1 MTVLHP
7 QVQAVMDA
15 MARMNLAPPHT
26 MPVDQARAQFKR
38 SRAVYV
44 APEQAV
50 ASVADQAIPGPG
62 GELSIRV
69 YRPMGSAPAAV
80 LPALVFF
87 HGGGWVFGDL
97 DSHDSLCREMCNL
110 AGCAVVSV
118 AYRVAPESKFPAAV
132 DDAIAAIHYIAANAK
147 ALAIDGARLAAGGD
161 SAGGTLAAVAALT
174 FRDAGGPRLRLQVL
188 IYPVTDM
195 TLDSPS
201 YARIPTGYTLPR
213 ERMLFFREA
222 YLRGPEDIAD
232 WRASPL
238 KAANLSDLPAA
249 LVLTAA
255 QDPLVDE
262 GKAYADRLAAAGVP
276 VTYSC
281 YEGMVHGFLTMAGAV
296 EAGHAGIGEVA
307 DALKRAF
314 DGGSGS

>member
-1 MTVLHP
+1 MTALHP

-15 MARMNLAPPHT
+15 MAKMNLAPPHT
-26 MPVDQARAQFKR
+26 IPVDQARAQFTR
-38 SRAVYV
+38 SRKIYV
-44 APEQAV
+44 APAQAV
-50 ASVADQAIPGPG
+50 AAVADRTVPGPDAD
-62 GELSIRV
+62 IPVRV
-69 YRPMGSAPAAV
+69 YRPAGAGPAAL
-80 LPALVFF
+80 LPALLFF

-97 DSHDSLCREMCNL
+97 DSHDPLCRELCNL

-118 AYRVAPESKFPAAV
+118 AYRVAPENKFPAAV
-132 DDAIAAIHYIAANAK
+132 EDAVAAICHVAAHGK
-147 ALAIDGARLAAGGD
+147 ELGIDGSRLAAGGD

-174 FRDAGGPRLRLQVL
+174 FRDQGGPRLRLQVL

-195 TLDSPS
+195 ALDSPA

-222 YLRGPEDIAD
+222 YLRGPEDVAD

-238 KAANLSDLPAA
+238 KARDLSNLPPA

-276 VTYSC
+276 ATYSC
-281 YEGMVHGFLTMAGAV
+281 YEGMVHGFLSMAGAIDT
-296 EAGHAGIGEVA
+296 GHAGIAEVA
-307 DALKRAF
+307 AALKRALA
-314 DGGSGS
+314 SA

>member
-15 MARMNLAPPHT
+15 MARMNLAPPDT
-26 MPVDQARAQFKR
+26 MPVDQARAQFMR
-38 SRAVYV
+38 SRALYL
-44 APEQAV
+44 APAQSV
-50 ASVADQAIPGPG
+50 ASAEDRTIPGPAG
-62 GELSIRV
+62 DLPIRV
-69 YRPMGSAPAAV
+69 YRPAGSAPGAA

-87 HGGGWVFGDL
+87 HGGGWVFGNL
-97 DSHDSLCREMCNL
+97 ESHDSLCRELCNL

-118 AYRVAPESKFPAAV
+118 GYRVAPEDKFPAAV
-132 DDAIAAIHYIAANAK
+132 ED
-147 ALAIDGARLAAGGD
+147 ALAAVRYVAGGAQALGIDGSRLAVGGD
-161 SAGGTLAAVAALT
+161 SAGGTLAAVTALA
-174 FRDAGGPRLRLQVL
+174 FRDQDGPRLRFQAL

-195 TLDSPS
+195 TLDSPA
-201 YARIPTGYTLPR
+201 YARIATGYTLPR

-238 KAANLSDLPAA
+238 KARDLSNLPPA

-296 EAGHAGIGEVA
+296 EAGHAGIAEVA
-307 DALKRAF
+307 AALKRAF
-314 DGGSGS
+314 AGSQS

>member
-1 MTVLHP
+1 MTALHP

-26 MPVDQARAQFKR
+26 IPVDQARAQFVR
-38 SRAVYV
+38 TRAVFL
-44 APEQAV
+44 APTQAV
-50 ASVADQAIPGPG
+50 AAVADRTIPGPAG
-62 GELSIRV
+62 DIPVRV
-69 YRPMGSAPAAV
+69 YRPAGSEPAAL

-97 DSHDSLCREMCNL
+97 DSHDSLCRELCNL
-110 AGCAVVSV
+110 AGCAVIAV
-118 AYRVAPESKFPAAV
+118 AYRVAPENKFPAAV
-132 DDAIAAIHYIAANAK
+132 DDAIAAIRHVAGNGK
-147 ALAIDGARLAAGGD
+147 ELGIDGTRLAAGGD
-161 SAGGTLAAVAALT
+161 SAGGTLAMVAALT
-174 FRDAGGPRLRLQVL
+174 FRDQGGPRLRLQVL
-188 IYPVTDM
+188 IYPVADM
-195 TLDSPS
+195 ALDSPA
-201 YARIPTGYTLPR
+201 YTRIPTGHTLPR

-238 KAANLSDLPAA
+238 KVRDLSNLPPA

-262 GKAYADRLAAAGVP
+262 AKAYGDRLAAAGVP

-296 EAGHAGIGEVA
+296 DAGHTGIAEVA
-307 DALKRAF
+307 AALERALAASQ
-314 DGGSGS
+314 G

>member
-1 MTVLHP
+1 MSALHP

-15 MARMNLAPPHT
+15 MARMNLAPPHS

-38 SRAVYV
+38 SRAIFL
-44 APEQAV
+44 APPQAV
-50 ASVADQAIPGPG
+50 ASVADRTIPGPG
-62 GELSIRV
+62 WDIPVRV
-69 YRPMGSAPAAV
+69 YRPIGSAAAAQ

-97 DSHDSLCREMCNL
+97 DSHDSLCRELCNL
-110 AGCAVVSV
+110 AGCGVVSV
-118 AYRVAPESKFPAAV
+118 AYRVAPENKFPAAV
-132 DDAIAAIHYIAANAK
+132 EDAIAAIRYVAANGK
-147 ALAIDGARLAAGGD
+147 ELGIDATRLAAGGD

-174 FRDAGGPRLRLQVL
+174 FRDQGGPRLRLQVL

-195 TLDSPS
+195 TLDSPA
-201 YARIPTGYTLPR
+201 YTRIPAGHTLPR

-238 KAANLSDLPAA
+238 KARDLSNLPPA
-249 LVLTAA
+249 LILSAA

-262 GKAYADRLAAAGVP
+262 GKAYGDRLAAAGVP
-276 VTYSC
+276 VTYNS
-281 YEGMVHGFLTMAGAV
+281 YAGMVHGFLSLAGAI
-296 EAGHAGIGEVA
+296 EAGHAGIAEVA
-307 DALKRAF
+307 AALKRAF
-314 DGGSGS
+314 ASA

>member
-1 MTVLHP
+1 MSVLHP

-15 MARMNLAPPHT
+15 MARLNLAPPHT
-26 MPVDQARAQFKR
+26 MPVEQARAQFMR
-38 SRAVYV
+38 SRAAYL
-44 APEQAV
+44 APAQAV
-50 ASVADQAIPGPG
+50 ASVEDRTVPGPAG
-62 GELSIRV
+62 GFPIRV
-69 YRPMGSAPAAV
+69 YRPAGSTAGAA

-87 HGGGWVFGDL
+87 HGGGWVFGDIE
-97 DSHDSLCREMCNL
+97 SHDALCRELCNL

-118 AYRVAPESKFPAAV
+118 GYRVAPEDKFPAAV
-132 DDAIAAIHYIAANAK
+132 ED
-147 ALAIDGARLAAGGD
+147 ALAAVRYVAGSARALGIDGGRLAVGGD

-174 FRDAGGPRLRLQVL
+174 FRDQGGPRLSFQAL

-195 TLDSPS
+195 TLDSPA
-201 YARIPTGYTLPR
+201 YQRIATGYTLPR

-222 YLRGPEDIAD
+222 YLRSPEDIAD

-238 KAANLSDLPAA
+238 KAGDVSNLPPA

-296 EAGHAGIGEVA
+296 EAGHAGIAEVA
-307 DALKRAF
+307 GALKRAF
-314 DGGSGS
+314 T

>member
-1 MTVLHP
+1 
-7 QVQAVMDA
+7 

-26 MPVDQARAQFKR
+26 MPVAQARAQFMR
-38 SRAVYV
+38 SRALYL
-44 APEQAV
+44 APAQTV
-50 ASVADQAIPGPG
+50 ASVEDRTIPGPASD
-62 GELSIRV
+62 LPIRV
-69 YRPMGSAPAAV
+69 YRPAGSAPGTA

-97 DSHDSLCREMCNL
+97 ESHDSLCRELCNL

-118 AYRVAPESKFPAAV
+118 GYRVAPEDKFPAAV
-132 DDAIAAIHYIAANAK
+132 ED
-147 ALAIDGARLAAGGD
+147 ALAAVRYVAGSAQTLGVDGSRLAVGGD
-161 SAGGTLAAVAALT
+161 SAGGTLAAVTALA
-174 FRDAGGPRLRLQVL
+174 FRDQGGPRLCFQAL

-195 TLDSPS
+195 SLDSPS
-201 YARIPTGYTLPR
+201 YTRIANGYTLPR

-238 KAANLSDLPAA
+238 KARDLSKLPPA

-276 VTYSC
+276 VAYSC

-296 EAGHAGIGEVA
+296 EAGHTGIAEVA
-307 DALKRAF
+307 GALKRAF
-314 DGGSGS
+314 TTGTTSRG

>member
-15 MARMNLAPPHT
+15 MAQLNLPPPHII
-26 MPVDQARAQFKR
+26 PVDQARAQFMR
-38 SRAVYV
+38 TRAIYV
-44 APEQAV
+44 APALAV
-50 ASVADQAIPGPG
+50 ASVVDRTIPGPG
-62 GELSIRV
+62 GQIPIRV
-69 YRPMGSAPAAV
+69 YRPAGSEPGAS
-80 LPALVFF
+80 LPALVYL

-97 DSHDSLCREMCNL
+97 DSHDSLCREVCNL

-118 AYRVAPESKFPAAV
+118 AYRVAPENKFPAAV
-132 DDAIAAIHYIAANAK
+132 DDAIAALRYVAANGKDLATDSAK
-147 ALAIDGARLAAGGD
+147 LAVGGD

-195 TLDSPS
+195 ALDSPS
-201 YARIPTGYTLPR
+201 YTRIANGYTLPR

-222 YLRGPEDIAD
+222 YLRGPEDISD

-238 KAANLSDLPAA
+238 KARDLSNLPPA
-249 LVLTAA
+249 LVHTAA

-262 GKAYADRLAAAGVP
+262 GKGYADRLAAAGVP
-276 VTYSC
+276 VTYNC

-296 EAGHAGIGEVA
+296 DAGHTGIAEIA
-307 DALKRAF
+307 AALKRALA
-314 DGGSGS
+314 SA

>member
-1 MTVLHP
+1 MTALHP

-26 MPVDQARAQFKR
+26 IPVDQARAQFKR
-38 SRAVYV
+38 TRAVFL
-44 APEQAV
+44 APAQDL
-50 ASVADQAIPGPG
+50 ASVVDRTIPGPAA
-62 GELSIRV
+62 EIPIRL
-69 YRPMGSAPAAV
+69 YRPLGSAPETQ

-97 DSHDSLCREMCNL
+97 DSHDALCREVSNL
-110 AGCAVVSV
+110 AGCAVLSV
-118 AYRVAPESKFPAAV
+118 AYRVAPENKFPAAV
-132 DDAIAAIHYIAANAK
+132 DDAIAAIRYVAGK
-147 ALAIDGARLAAGGD
+147 GRDLGIDPTRLAAGGD
-161 SAGGTLAAVAALT
+161 SAGGTLATVAALT
-174 FRDAGGPRLRLQVL
+174 FRDYGGPRLRLQVL

-195 TLDSPS
+195 TLDSPA
-201 YARIPTGYTLPR
+201 YTRIPTGYTLPR

-238 KAANLSDLPAA
+238 KARDVSNLPPA
-249 LVLTAA
+249 LILTAA

-262 GKAYADRLAAAGVP
+262 GKAYADRLAGAGVP

-281 YEGMVHGFLTMAGAV
+281 YDGMVHGFLTMAGAV
-296 EAGHAGIGEVA
+296 EAGHAGIAEVA
-307 DALKRAF
+307 GALKRAF
-314 DGGSGS
+314 GEG

>member
-1 MTVLHP
+1 
-7 QVQAVMDA
+7 
-15 MARMNLAPPHT
+15 
-26 MPVDQARAQFKR
+26 MPVDQARAQFMR
-38 SRAVYV
+38 SRALYL
-44 APEQAV
+44 APAQAV
-50 ASVADQAIPGPG
+50 ASAEDRTIPGPA
-62 GELSIRV
+62 GELPIRV
-69 YRPMGSAPAAV
+69 YRPAGSAPATP

-97 DSHDSLCREMCNL
+97 ESHDSLCRELCNVG
-110 AGCAVVSV
+110 GCAVVAV

-132 DDAIAAIHYIAANAK
+132 EDAVAAIRYVAASAQT
-147 ALAIDGARLAAGGD
+147 LGIDGSRLAAGGD
-161 SAGGTLAAVAALT
+161 SAGGTLAAAAALT
-174 FRDAGGPRLRLQVL
+174 FRDQGGPRLRLQAL

-195 TLDSPS
+195 TLDSPA
-201 YARIPTGYTLPR
+201 YARIATGYTLPR

-238 KAANLSDLPAA
+238 KARDLSNLPPA

-276 VTYSC
+276 VAYSC

-296 EAGHAGIGEVA
+296 EAGHAGIAEVA
-307 DALKRAF
+307 AALKRAF
-314 DGGSGS
+314 AGVRG

>member
-26 MPVDQARAQFKR
+26 MPVDQARAQFMR
-38 SRAVYV
+38 SRALYL
-44 APEQAV
+44 APAQTV
-50 ASVADQAIPGPG
+50 ASVEDRTLPGPAG
-62 GELSIRV
+62 DLPIRV
-69 YRPMGSAPAAV
+69 YRPAGSAPATP

-97 DSHDSLCREMCNL
+97 ESHDSLCRELCNL
-110 AGCAVVSV
+110 GDCAVDAV

-132 DDAIAAIHYIAANAK
+132 EDAVAAIRYIAASAQT
-147 ALAIDGARLAAGGD
+147 LQIDGSRLAAGGD
-161 SAGGTLAAVAALT
+161 SAGGTLAAAAALT
-174 FRDAGGPRLRLQVL
+174 FRDQGGPRLRLQAL

-195 TLDSPS
+195 TLDSPA
-201 YARIPTGYTLPR
+201 YARIATGYTLPR

-238 KAANLSDLPAA
+238 KARDLSNLPPA

-296 EAGHAGIGEVA
+296 EAGHAGIAEVA
-307 DALKRAF
+307 VALKRAF
-314 DGGSGS
+314 SGPQG

>member
-1 MTVLHP
+1 MTALHP

-26 MPVDQARAQFKR
+26 MPVDQARAQFMR
-38 SRAVYV
+38 SRGVYL
-44 APEQAV
+44 APPQSV
-50 ASVADQAIPGPG
+50 ASVADRALPGPG
-62 GELSIRV
+62 GDLPVRV
-69 YRPMGSAPAAV
+69 YRPAGSEPAAL

-87 HGGGWVFGDL
+87 HGGGWVFGNL
-97 DSHDSLCREMCNL
+97 DSHDPLCRELCNL

-132 DDAIAAIHYIAANAK
+132 DDAIAAIRYVAGHGKELGIDSAK
-147 ALAIDGARLAAGGD
+147 LATGGD
-161 SAGGTLAAVAALT
+161 SAGGTLAAAAALT
-174 FRDAGGPRLRLQVL
+174 FRDQGGPRLRLQAL

-195 TLDSPS
+195 TLDSPA

-238 KAANLSDLPAA
+238 KARDLSNLPPA

-276 VTYSC
+276 VKYSC
-281 YEGMVHGFLTMAGAV
+281 YEGMVHGFLSMAGAID
-296 EAGHAGIGEVA
+296 AGHAGIAEVA
-307 DALKRAF
+307 GALKRAF
-314 DGGSGS
+314 AGA